1 MKTAA
6 YWNKIRKF
14 YKDVNP
20 QIMAEK
26 ANIYAVDPYGVDV
39 EMTPI
44 ERMMWGDIRSGGA
57 VFYPQYPV
65 AGVFVDFANPVAKVA
80 IECNGKAF
88 NDASRDKIR
97 DEKLMNIGWT
107 VYRISGSDC
116 IKDGVFTDDEKYE
129 LSHGE
134 ILVKHLKKIHG
145 I

>member
-80 IECNGKAF
+80 IECDGKAF
-88 NDASRDKIR
+88 HDASKDKIR

-129 LSHGE
+129 LSPGE

>member
-14 YKDVNP
+14 YKDVNH
-20 QIMAEK
+20 QIMDEK

-44 ERMMWGDIRSGGA
+44 ERMMWSDIRSSGA

-80 IECNGKAF
+80 IECDGKAF
-88 NDASRDKIR
+88 HDASKDKIR

-107 VYRISGSDC
+107 VYRISGADC

-129 LSHGE
+129 LSPGE
-134 ILVKHLKKIHG
+134 ILVKHVKKIHG
-145 I
+145 V